1 MKIATYASRLALVI
15 PQLFG
20 VVAIVFA
27 ITHLIPG
34 DPVTALVGDY
44 PAPPD
49 YVTQLRHDLGLDQSL
64 WVQFLDYAGN
74 LLHGNLGFS
83 FAYNAPV
90 ATVIGERIGPTLV
103 LAASA
108 FALGTFG
115 GVVLG
120 VLAAIR
126 HLRTT
131 DHAVTVLALLGF
143 SIPAFW
149 LSQLLVMLFAVN
161 LGWLPALGMNALHT
175 EPTAFGAVLD
185 VGRHLVLPVIALS
198 TGHLALMT
206 RLVRT
211 SMIETLHQ
219 DYVRTAR
226 AKGLA
231 SRLVVFKHA
240 LRNALLPVIAAGGY
254 SVGLLLSTSALV
266 ETVFGWPGMGRLL
279 YDSLYKR
286 DYPVLVGIFIVTS
299 LAAILANFAADVLQA
314 RIDPRSRA

>member
-1 MKIATYASRLALVI
+1 VKIATYASRLALVL
-15 PQLFG
+15 PQIFG
-20 VVAIVFA
+20 VVVVVFT

-44 PAPPD
+44 PAPHD
-49 YVTQLRHDLGLDQSL
+49 YVVQLRHDLGLDQPL

-74 LLHGNLGFS
+74 LVRGNLGYS
-83 FAYNAPV
+83 FAYGAPV
-90 ATVIGERIGPTLV
+90 AAVIGERIGPTLV

-115 GVVLG
+115 GVILG

-126 HLRTT
+126 HLRTM
-131 DHAVTVLALLGF
+131 DHAVTVFALLGF

-161 LGWLPALGMNALHT
+161 LGWLPVLGMHALHSAPTALG
-175 EPTAFGAVLD
+175 EVLD
-185 VGRHLVLPVIALS
+185 VARHLILPVLALS

-231 SRLVVFKHA
+231 SRLVIFKHA

-299 LAAILANFAADVLQA
+299 LAAILANLAADILQA

>member
-1 MKIATYASRLALVI
+1 MRAGGYASRLALIV
-15 PQLFG
+15 PQIFG
-20 VVAIVFA
+20 VVAIVFV

-44 PAPPD
+44 PAPPE
-49 YVTQLRHDLGLDQSL
+49 YVAQLRHDLGLDQSL

-74 LLHGNLGFS
+74 LVRGNLGYS
-83 FAYNAPV
+83 FAYGAPV
-90 ATVIGERIGPTLV
+90 AEVIGERIGPTLI

-108 FALGTFG
+108 FLLGTFG
-115 GVVLG
+115 GIVLG
-120 VLAAIR
+120 VIAAVR
-126 HLRTT
+126 HLRVADRT
-131 DHAVTVLALLGF
+131 VTVLALIGF

-149 LSQLLVMLFAVN
+149 LSQLLVLVFAVD
-161 LGWLPALGMNALHT
+161 LGWLPALGMHSLHSA
-175 EPTAFGAVLD
+175 PTAFGEILD
-185 VGRHLVLPVIALS
+185 VARHLVLPVIALS

-206 RLVRT
+206 RLVRS

-231 SRLVVFKHA
+231 SFLVVFKHA

-299 LAAILANFAADVLQA
+299 LAAILANLAADVLQV
-314 RIDPRSRA
+314 RVDPRSRS

>member
-1 MKIATYASRLALVI
+1 MRAGGYASRLALIV
-15 PQLFG
+15 PQIFG
-20 VVAIVFA
+20 VVAIVFV

-44 PAPPD
+44 PAPPE
-49 YVTQLRHDLGLDQSL
+49 YVAQLRHDLGLDQSL

-74 LLHGNLGFS
+74 LVRGNLGYS
-83 FAYNAPV
+83 FAYGAPV
-90 ATVIGERIGPTLV
+90 AEVIGERIGPTLI
-103 LAASA
+103 LAGSA
-108 FALGTFG
+108 FLLGTFG
-115 GVVLG
+115 GIVLG
-120 VLAAIR
+120 VIAAVR
-126 HLRTT
+126 HLRVADRT
-131 DHAVTVLALLGF
+131 VTVLALIGF

-149 LSQLLVMLFAVN
+149 LSQLLVLVFAVD
-161 LGWLPALGMNALHT
+161 LGWLPALGMHSLHSA
-175 EPTAFGAVLD
+175 PTAFGEILD
-185 VGRHLVLPVIALS
+185 VARHLVLPVIALS

-206 RLVRT
+206 RLVRS

-231 SRLVVFKHA
+231 SFLVVFKHA

-299 LAAILANFAADVLQA
+299 LAAILANLAADVLQV
-314 RIDPRSRA
+314 RVDPRSRS